1 MNTKKNIFK
10 NSIIFILVFLI
21 TTVLFFASLSKIL
34 NDNTFDSVFGE
45 YIPVSN
51 DIDDSLL
58 NWDKISELG
67 GSGFV
72 VDGNKVIRTYNKKYN
87 KEYSYSKLLDFV
99 TLGGENQ
106 STFVFNTYDGN
117 KFFLN
122 YPSEKVSSTVNFN
135 LNKGKSSLKT
145 NVLLFLLLAIS
156 SYILIVYFI
165 VRWLFYKIN
174 NELAEIYN
182 KQEKE
187 KDILFKGIA
196 HDVKT
201 PLSVILSYSRAMDEN
216 IIASEKRE
224 EYIKAIEK
232 NAGILN
238 ERVDELLEFSS
249 LNSFK
254 VKKEKKDILEL
265 VRRYVGDNYSYF
277 LDNKTFVKILFNE
290 DDKFFIDVDE
300 KLFQRVLQNLI
311 QNSIDHNKNE
321 VIITIDFNIDKL
333 IFKDNG
339 KGIDPKNIENIFVPL
354 FTEDASRQGEKLR
367 GMGLSNV
374 KKICELHN
382 WQVYYKDGFVIAF

>member
-21 TTVLFFASLSKIL
+21 TTVLFFTSLSKIL

-374 KKICELHN
+374 KKICDLHK

>member
-10 NSIIFILVFLI
+10 NSTIFILVFLI

-51 DIDDSLL
+51 NIDDSLL

-321 VIITIDFNIDKL
+321 VIITIDFKIDKL

-374 KKICELHN
+374 KKICDLHK

>member
-1 MNTKKNIFK
+1 M
-10 NSIIFILVFLI
+10 
-21 TTVLFFASLSKIL
+21 
-34 NDNTFDSVFGE
+34 
-45 YIPVSN
+45 
-51 DIDDSLL
+51 
-58 NWDKISELG
+58 
-67 GSGFV
+67 
-72 VDGNKVIRTYNKKYN
+72 
-87 KEYSYSKLLDFV
+87 
-99 TLGGENQ
+99 
-106 STFVFNTYDGN
+106 
-117 KFFLN
+117 
-122 YPSEKVSSTVNFN
+122 
-135 LNKGKSSLKT
+135 
-145 NVLLFLLLAIS
+145 
-156 SYILIVYFI
+156 
-165 VRWLFYKIN
+165 RWLFYKIN

-374 KKICELHN
+374 KKICDLHK

>member
-51 DIDDSLL
+51 NIDDSLL

-321 VIITIDFNIDKL
+321 VIITIDFKIDKL

-374 KKICELHN
+374 KKICDLHK
-382 WQVYYKDGFVIAF
+382 WQVYYKDGFVITF

>member
-51 DIDDSLL
+51 NIDDSLL

-321 VIITIDFNIDKL
+321 VIITIDFKIDKL

-374 KKICELHN
+374 KKICDLHK

>member
-265 VRRYVGDNYSYF
+265 VRRYFGDNYSYF

-321 VIITIDFNIDKL
+321 VIITIDFKIDKL

-374 KKICELHN
+374 KKICDLHK
-382 WQVYYKDGFVIAF
+382 WQVYYKDGFVITF

>member
-51 DIDDSLL
+51 NIDDSLL

-67 GSGFV
+67 GSGVV

-321 VIITIDFNIDKL
+321 VIITIDFKIDKL

-354 FTEDASRQGEKLR
+354 FTQDASRQGEKLR

-374 KKICELHN
+374 KKICDLHK

>member
-51 DIDDSLL
+51 NIDDSLL

-99 TLGGENQ
+99 TLGSENQ

-374 KKICELHN
+374 KKICDLHK

>member
-51 DIDDSLL
+51 NIDDSLL

-374 KKICELHN
+374 KKICDLHK

>member
-321 VIITIDFNIDKL
+321 VIITIDFKIDKL

-374 KKICELHN
+374 KKICDLHK
-382 WQVYYKDGFVIAF
+382 WQVYYKDGFVITF

>member
-51 DIDDSLL
+51 NIDDSLL

-174 NELAEIYN
+174 NELSEIYN

-321 VIITIDFNIDKL
+321 VIITIDFKIDKL

-374 KKICELHN
+374 KKICDLHK

>member
-1 MNTKKNIFK
+1 M
-10 NSIIFILVFLI
+10 
-21 TTVLFFASLSKIL
+21 
-34 NDNTFDSVFGE
+34 
-45 YIPVSN
+45 
-51 DIDDSLL
+51 
-58 NWDKISELG
+58 
-67 GSGFV
+67 
-72 VDGNKVIRTYNKKYN
+72 
-87 KEYSYSKLLDFV
+87 
-99 TLGGENQ
+99 
-106 STFVFNTYDGN
+106 
-117 KFFLN
+117 
-122 YPSEKVSSTVNFN
+122 
-135 LNKGKSSLKT
+135 
-145 NVLLFLLLAIS
+145 
-156 SYILIVYFI
+156 
-165 VRWLFYKIN
+165 RWLFYKIN

-321 VIITIDFNIDKL
+321 VIITIDFKIDKL

-374 KKICELHN
+374 KKICDLHK

>member
-1 MNTKKNIFK
+1 MNTKKNISK
-10 NSIIFILVFLI
+10 NTIIFIIVFLLATI
-21 TTVLFFASLSKIL
+21 IFFASLLKIL
-34 NDNTFDSVFGE
+34 DGGRFENLFGE
-45 YIPVSN
+45 YMPVSDN
-51 DIDDSLL
+51 IDESLL
-58 NWDKISELG
+58 NWQKIKELG

-201 PLSVILSYSRAMDEN
+201 PLSVILSYSRAMDED

-224 EYIKAIEK
+224 EYLKAIGK
-232 NAGILN
+232 NAEILN

-374 KKICELHN
+374 KKICDLHK

>member
-58 NWDKISELG
+58 NWEKISELG

-321 VIITIDFNIDKL
+321 VIITIDFKIDKL

-374 KKICELHN
+374 KKICDLHK

>member
-51 DIDDSLL
+51 NIDDSLL

-321 VIITIDFNIDKL
+321 VIITIDFKIDKL

-354 FTEDASRQGEKLR
+354 FTQDASRQGEKLR

-374 KKICELHN
+374 KKICDLHK

>member
-21 TTVLFFASLSKIL
+21 TTVLFFAILSKIL

-51 DIDDSLL
+51 NIDDSLL

-224 EYIKAIEK
+224 EYIKTIEK

-321 VIITIDFNIDKL
+321 VIITIDFKIDKL

-374 KKICELHN
+374 KKICDLHK

>member
-51 DIDDSLL
+51 NIDDSLL

-265 VRRYVGDNYSYF
+265 VRRYIGDNYSYF

-321 VIITIDFNIDKL
+321 VIITIDFKIDKL

-374 KKICELHN
+374 KKICDLHK

>member
-10 NSIIFILVFLI
+10 NSTIFILVFLI

-51 DIDDSLL
+51 NIDDSLL

-254 VKKEKKDILEL
+254 IKKEKKDILEL

-321 VIITIDFNIDKL
+321 VIITIDFKIDKL

-374 KKICELHN
+374 KKICDLHK

>member
-51 DIDDSLL
+51 NIDDSLL

-201 PLSVILSYSRAMDEN
+201 PLSIILSYSRAMDEN

-321 VIITIDFNIDKL
+321 VIITIDFKIDKL

-374 KKICELHN
+374 KKICDLHK

>member
-51 DIDDSLL
+51 NIDDSLL

-201 PLSVILSYSRAMDEN
+201 PLSVILSYSRSMDEN

-321 VIITIDFNIDKL
+321 VIITIDFKIDKL

-374 KKICELHN
+374 KKICDLHK

>member
-165 VRWLFYKIN
+165 VHWLFYKIN

-374 KKICELHN
+374 KKICDLHK

>member
-51 DIDDSLL
+51 NIDDSLL

-187 KDILFKGIA
+187 KDIL
-196 HDVKT
+196 
-201 PLSVILSYSRAMDEN
+201 
-216 IIASEKRE
+216 
-224 EYIKAIEK
+224 
-232 NAGILN
+232 
-238 ERVDELLEFSS
+238 
-249 LNSFK
+249 
-254 VKKEKKDILEL
+254 EL

-321 VIITIDFNIDKL
+321 VIITIDFKIDKL

-374 KKICELHN
+374 KKICDLHK

>member
-165 VRWLFYKIN
+165 VHWLFYKIN

-321 VIITIDFNIDKL
+321 VIITIDFKIDKL

-374 KKICELHN
+374 KKICDLHK

>member
-321 VIITIDFNIDKL
+321 VIITIDFKIDKL

>member
-321 VIITIDFNIDKL
+321 VIITIDFKIDKL

-374 KKICELHN
+374 KKICDLHK

>member
-374 KKICELHN
+374 KKICDLHK

>member
-21 TTVLFFASLSKIL
+21 TTVLFFAILSKIL

-165 VRWLFYKIN
+165 VHWLFYKIN

-374 KKICELHN
+374 KKICDLHK